1 MSAMKSPR
9 DHGVLKY
16 EQATRR
22 QIGSRSPPRVIP
34 RPFSITQTSSTQ
46 VQHIKQVFNRILSEK
61 MLGRILS
68 KKMLGSVVTSSG
80 KSLVLSAATKTT
92 SWERPD
98 YAAAALKIF
107 IRDPQMKPKSR
118 REGLLAGDC
127 PKAIHSNNNPLSCSK
142 TEEFSKMATSDPDN
156 STRVPVN
163 DCFYKSEAGV
173 ITKLSDCGR
182 SDCPNSDSYVP
193 PKK

>member
-1 MSAMKSPR
+1 
-9 DHGVLKY
+9 
-16 EQATRR
+16 
-22 QIGSRSPPRVIP
+22 
-34 RPFSITQTSSTQ
+34 
-46 VQHIKQVFNRILSEK
+46 

-92 SWERPD
+92 SWERPA

-118 REGLLAGDC
+118 REGLLAGD
-127 PKAIHSNNNPLSCSK
+127 
-142 TEEFSKMATSDPDN
+142 MATSDPDN